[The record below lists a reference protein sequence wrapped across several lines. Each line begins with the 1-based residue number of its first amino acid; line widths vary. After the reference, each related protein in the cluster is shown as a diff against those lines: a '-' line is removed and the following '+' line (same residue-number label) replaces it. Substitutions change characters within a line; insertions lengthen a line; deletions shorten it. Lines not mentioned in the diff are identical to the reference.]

1 MTRDGNGYTLVEL
14 VVVILIFSIV
24 MLLMSTSFS
33 RITSSSAQIIK
44 AAETDIGGLIGL
56 ELLRSDLDLAGFGL
70 PWTLTGVKYREA
82 DNRVLVQGCP
92 DGCPRADAS
101 LFNDASTYAD
111 APGAPPRAFVA
122 GDNVGLNGSDYLV
135 LKGTALGM
143 SRSSRR
149 WSYLSYSSSGTIL
162 KASKS
167 EAELKPGNGDRVI
180 VLKTG
185 IREGEPTRELVTDG
199 VGGSYS
205 FVFDT
210 TLPTAFKPTSKLD
223 SFLVYGVVQVD
234 QRGDPA
240 SLSFPFNRADYF
252 ISRTSAVSSTCAP
265 GTGILYKAV
274 FNHGSTSPGSSTPS
288 STTLNY
294 YPILD
299 CAADLQAILF
309 LDTNGDGVVDYHTC
323 DPGPA
328 YDAGVLRQQL
338 KEIRVYILAQQGA
351 KDRGYL
357 FPVADPEKAIVVGD
371 AGLDQSTGA
380 VLGSRWSE
388 GDLARAFGPE
398 WRHYHWKLYTIVVQP
413 QNL

>member
-24 MLLMSTSFS
+24 MLIMSTSFS

-56 ELLRSDLDLAGFGL
+56 ELLRCDLDLAGFGL

-82 DNRVLVQGCP
+82 ENRVLVKGCP

-111 APGAPPRAFVA
+111 APGAAPRAFVV

-185 IREGEPTRELVTDG
+185 IREGEPNRELVTDG

-210 TLPTAFKPTSKLD
+210 TLPEPFRPTSKLD
-223 SFLVYGVVQVD
+223 NYLVYGVTQVD
-234 QRGDPA
+234 QSGAPD

-265 GTGILYKAV
+265 GTGILYKVV
-274 FNHGSTSPGSSTPS
+274 FNHGSTPPSSTPP
-288 STTLNY
+288 TY

-299 CAADLQAILF
+299 CAADLQAVLF
-309 LDTNGDGVVDYHTC
+309 LDTNGDGEVDYHTC

-338 KEIRVYILAQQGA
+338 KEIRIYILAQQGA
-351 KDRGYL
+351 KDRSYL
-357 FPVADPEKAIVVGD
+357 FPVADPGNVIVVGD
-371 AGLDQSTGA
+371 AGLDQSLGA
-380 VLGSRWSE
+380 VLGSKWSE
-388 GDLARAFGPE
+388 SELARAFGSE